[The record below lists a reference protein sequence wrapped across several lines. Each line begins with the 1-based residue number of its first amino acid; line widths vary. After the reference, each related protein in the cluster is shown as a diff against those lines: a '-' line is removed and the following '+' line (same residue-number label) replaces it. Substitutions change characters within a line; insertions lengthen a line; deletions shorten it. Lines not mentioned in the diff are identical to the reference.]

1 MVAGGIIALA
11 VVALII
17 GAIIGYFIFLYIR
30 YLGKKNAL
38 KNIKEQDLKFKNCE
52 LDNFKEVLKE
62 DEQTNQDREIEQS
75 VITDPS
81 RITKRKSRFGKAY
94 R

>member
-1 MVAGGIIALA
+1 MTAGEIVALA

-38 KNIKEQDLKFKNCE
+38 KRIKEQDLRFKNCE
-52 LDNFKEVLKE
+52 LDNFKEVLEK
-62 DEQTNQDREIEQS
+62 DEQENQAREIEQS

-81 RITKRKSRFGKAY
+81 RSRKRKSRFGKTY